1 MKRTTSGL
9 LSIALLGGFIVGGA
23 GTASASTTGGP
34 QGVDP
39 VGERR
44 AMCTVYKDKNACA
57 SLMQHSKMT
66 NAVKDCLL
74 KAGIGGAAAF
84 IVGRYVSKDVAQD
97 IASKVVV
104 AGGAAC
110 LSALA

>member
-1 MKRTTSGL
+1 MKRMTSGL
-9 LSIALLGGFIVGGA
+9 LSIALLGGFVVGGA
-23 GTASASTTGGP
+23 GTAAASTTGGP

-39 VGERR
+39 IGERR

-57 SLMQHSKMT
+57 SLLSNSKMT
-66 NAVKDCLL
+66 DAVKNCLV

-84 IVGRYVSKDVAQD
+84 VVGRYISKDIAQD

-104 AGGAAC
+104 AGASAC